1 MPKFCFSWFHVPH
14 THRMLQWEMQL
25 YNYQQSTVRVIVILI
40 KHLRNVKMLVNWL
53 SNGAA
58 SAFPILYSSAF
69 GVPAVCYKRYA
80 LINLIRCLPQKAW
93 QICLIAIGSLCFT
106 VNLCTHRLPQQVKER
121 STHWEK
127 AKNNL
132 CNTCWYLQW
141 ECNAMIM
148 QWSWQTRTMILVKYV
163 AHDYALRSAWG

>member
-1 MPKFCFSWFHVPH
+1 M
-14 THRMLQWEMQL
+14 
-25 YNYQQSTVRVIVILI
+25 
-40 KHLRNVKMLVNWL
+40 
-53 SNGAA
+53 
-58 SAFPILYSSAF
+58 
-69 GVPAVCYKRYA
+69 PAVCYKRYT

-141 ECNAMIM
+141 ERNAMRM
-148 QWSWQTRTMILVKYV
+148 QWSWQTWTMIRTLLISWLCITIRLRLNHFVLLPLHQMVIRASLSDEMGLVFLMQLIKIHKKYV
-163 AHDYALRSAWG
+163 VNIAYEHIIYIIYIYYMIYKIIIYNIYNI